1 MRILFSPIG
10 NTDPWRNDRDG
21 AMLNIVRH
29 YKPDLTFLFFTES
42 IWEGSDKVPPHKLFD
57 WEEIIKK
64 VSSKTS
70 VEYVIEKIED
80 ANDFDSYKDIFHKYL
95 VDLEK
100 RYPDAEFLLNVTSGT
115 PQMETTLCLEY
126 ITYPNRKDCIQ
137 VTTPLLASN
146 ANTKYANPEDQE
158 IDLEIINIEESN
170 SESRCQSI
178 SIISFR
184 EAMIRNQVKSLID
197 SYDYE
202 AILWLLHAQKSFY
215 NGSRIR
221 SRLKEVTKNI
231 KNHEVFPSIA
241 KKYRNRDLQKALFH
255 FLLLDMRF
263 KRRDIAEVLIR
274 VKSITEF
281 VVEKY
286 LNKNYNGLIKYI
298 AGKPYINHSYNSKF
312 MSDYRNLLK
321 NRNYKFDE
329 RRILSFPTYYNFLE
343 ILEPEGLLIRKMS
356 CVNDINGI
364 RNDVAHNL
372 ENLNLEKNGN
382 EEKIVKAVR
391 AVKEMI
397 SIVFPE
403 IKQDDYEYFVKLNE
417 ELKELL

>member
-42 IWEGSDKVPPHKLFD
+42 IWEGSDKVAPHRLFN

-64 VSSKTS
+64 VSNKTS
-70 VEYVIEKIED
+70 VECMIEKIED
-80 ANDFDSYKDIFHKYL
+80 VNGFDSYKDIFHKYL
-95 VDLEK
+95 VDLEN

-126 ITYPNRKDCIQ
+126 ITYPSHKDCIQ

-158 IDLEIINIEESN
+158 IDLEIVNIEESK

-184 EAMIRNQVKSLID
+184 EAMIRNQVKSLIEN
-197 SYDYE
+197 YDYE
-202 AILWLLHAQKSFY
+202 AILWLLDAQKSFY

-231 KNHEVFPSIA
+231 KTHEVFPSIT
-241 KKYRNRDLQKALFH
+241 KKYRNNDLQKALFH

-286 LNKNYNGLIKYI
+286 LNRKYVGLIKYTK
-298 AGKPYINHSYNSKF
+298 GKPYINLFYNPKF
-312 MSDYRNLLK
+312 MSDYHNLLK
-321 NRNYKFDE
+321 NENYKFDE
-329 RRILSFPTYYNFLE
+329 RRLLSFPAYYNFFK
-343 ILEPEGLLIRKMS
+343 ILEPEGRLIKKMS

-403 IKQDDYEYFVKLNE
+403 IKQDDYEYFTKLNK

>member
-126 ITYPNRKDCIQ
+126 ITYPSRKDCIQ

-329 RRILSFPTYYNFLE
+329 RRILSFPTYYNFL
-343 ILEPEGLLIRKMS
+343 
-356 CVNDINGI
+356 
-364 RNDVAHNL
+364 
-372 ENLNLEKNGN
+372 
-382 EEKIVKAVR
+382 
-391 AVKEMI
+391 
-397 SIVFPE
+397 
-403 IKQDDYEYFVKLNE
+403 
-417 ELKELL
+417 